1 MQILSDPHKG
11 IFKTLTLTLTLL
23 IQLRSQSSQNMI
35 CIFHI
40 IRCMMGNDKKISPSD
55 FWFSTPHKMAWSSP
69 TCRWYLMIISK
80 QSRLRFS
87 IPISSTATR
96 KLWSLNMCSPISKSL
111 WNASFN
117 RSLRQPVLAKWE
129 KKHLTITYIICD
141 LVQIKDYLVQSDPNF
156 VTYSK
161 LAQTFVAAC
170 QHHLYFIQF
179 IP

>member
-1 MQILSDPHKG
+1 MQILSHPHKG
-11 IFKTLTLTLTLL
+11 IFKTLTLTLL
-23 IQLRSQSSQNMI
+23 IQLRSHPAKIWFAYFTLSDVWWEMI
-35 CIFHI
+35 K
-40 IRCMMGNDKKISPSD
+40 KKISPSD

-80 QSRLRFS
+80 QSCLRFS

-161 LAQTFVAAC
+161 LAQKFVAAC